1 MGVGKHGMQNRGGG
15 DVRQWMKRAPFEDII
30 PFLSEHVA
38 SSDQLLFIGAST
50 DMSLQLLRAGYGG
63 SKDRDRDV
71 GFMVIV
77 DSPGPDLEELRAQAL
92 ADSVIS
98 EKIKSG
104 KCRIEE
110 ADLTDMP
117 SICKQSV
124 FDSIID
130 YGALDSLLVSKG
142 KDAMLKCVDH
152 LHNGVRLGN
161 ILVCLSSL
169 EKDKFCPPF
178 EERFGWVQELD
189 GDPGEISAWYRGKT
203 NIAATKSEFAKHG
216 LKFYVYTNS
225 DNC

>member
-1 MGVGKHGMQNRGGG
+1 
-15 DVRQWMKRAPFEDII
+15 
-30 PFLSEHVA
+30 
-38 SSDQLLFIGAST
+38 
-50 DMSLQLLRAGYGG
+50 
-63 SKDRDRDV
+63 
-71 GFMVIV
+71 MVIV

-110 ADLTDMP
+110 ADLTNMP